1 MLLVFARRDA
11 FENSVNQTLQMRQV
25 DMLVDR
31 SRSVDGTATSLLDL
45 GYNRIGLDDAWQD
58 CGKGVN
64 HSFHDPS
71 GKPLIRPD
79 RFPDMAAMNAYAKSK
94 GIGSG
99 WYLNTCDCCEKG
111 ALQPMWSAAGDA
123 KAVKDLGF
131 DGLKLDSC
139 GPSQELS
146 EWVRLLNATGNHVL
160 VENCFDNSSYPRTK
174 SGVDDGEEA
183 VTEEDCPMNMFR
195 SGGDMRA
202 DWPLMLRRL
211 QTIVPWLGLSRPKC
225 WAYLDMLEV
234 GNPPGG
240 TGESPLFENP
250 HSWRAHFGAWLIN
263 SSPLIL
269 SFDLANATKLNLT
282 WDFITN
288 REALIINSGKSSTHH
303 LCRCVHAAPDLTLQF
318 YVWFSADPPEYLT
331 LFPSPNLSAPCTAL
345 DVDLLV
351 CFADWAGS
359 AGRLVTSIYDQSA
372 PTPVFA
378 RPCSHTVD
386 TQKFALSPTGQLK
399 SMSKGDDRCI
409 SVPGCPP
416 SPSPSLGSAGGRR
429 PHVSMLSGRERSTV
443 RLGNGGIAL
452 ATCDGSPSQQWNFT
466 GDPAAVTD
474 VQTLVPSAGGKPGG
488 CWEINGCGAKTI
500 FALCFPQYVL
510 PRLAR
515 DT

>member
-1 MLLVFARRDA
+1 VLLGRALPARRHAVMRLAACAAALAASASALDNGRGITPPRGWRSWDA

-31 SRSVDGTATSLLDL
+31 SRSVDGAATSLLDL

-139 GPSQELS
+139 GPSQELG
-146 EWVRLLNATGNHVL
+146 EWARLLNATGNHVL

-183 VTEEDCPMNMFR
+183 VAEEDCPMNMFR

-288 REALIINSGKSSTHH
+288 REALKINSGKSSTNH
-303 LCRCVHAAPDLTLQF
+303 LSIPISINIYVRATPDLILR
-318 YVWFSADPPEYLT
+318 SATYDPQLASVLPTAL
-331 LFPSPNLSAPCTAL
+331 PSTRSACPCTAL
-345 DVDLLV
+345 TLIF
-351 CFADWAGS
+351 CYS
-359 AGRLVTSIYDQSA
+359 ALQTGRV
-372 PTPVFA
+372 
-378 RPCSHTVD
+378 
-386 TQKFALSPTGQLK
+386 
-399 SMSKGDDRCI
+399 
-409 SVPGCPP
+409 VP
-416 SPSPSLGSAGGRR
+416 A
-429 PHVSMLSGRERSTV
+429 VS
-443 RLGNGGIAL
+443 
-452 ATCDGSPSQQWNFT
+452 
-466 GDPAAVTD
+466 
-474 VQTLVPSAGGKPGG
+474 
-488 CWEINGCGAKTI
+488 
-500 FALCFPQYVL
+500 
-510 PRLAR
+510 
-515 DT
+515 